1 MRGRGSLV
9 GLQVLDG
16 DQHALL
22 MQPRGRVLLGH
33 LLALLGFGIARL
45 LGQPEKTDLWL
56 PGRPTRTRPGHP
68 NGHLLALAGQVVH
81 AGSDVLVVGV
91 DLHVEELPLGVE
103 GRVGLLEP
111 HQLRF
116 PPLAVAPLVPDVLEH
131 T

>member
-1 MRGRGSLV
+1 MGCRSSMAISTPFSCSREAVYFWDTCLLFLALV
-9 GLQVLDG
+9 SPGFLDNLRRQTDG
-16 DQHALL
+16 DLED
-22 MQPRGRVLLGH
+22 QP
-33 LLALLGFGIARL
+33 
-45 LGQPEKTDLWL
+45 
-56 PGRPTRTRPGHP
+56 RTRPGHP
-68 NGHLLALAGQVVH
+68 DGHLLALAGQVVH

-116 PPLAVAPLVPDVLEH
+116 PPLAVASLVPDVLEH